1 MTMTDTLVPFAE
13 AVRRYEPLIGLET
26 HVELGTR
33 TKMFCGCTTTFG
45 AEPNSQ
51 VCPVCLGLPGSLPV
65 VNRIAIEYTIRIG
78 LALNCS
84 IATWCRFARKNY
96 FYPDMPKNFQ
106 ISQYDEPL
114 CTDGY
119 LDVAVEDKTVRV
131 GIERVH
137 LEEDTGKSLHVGGA
151 TGRIHGAEYSL
162 VDYNRAGIPLVEIV
176 TKPIE
181 GTDADAPVAARAY
194 VTELRDLLR
203 SLAVSDVRME
213 EGSLRCDVN
222 TSLAP
227 RGSGRWGTRTETKN
241 VNSLRSVE
249 RAVRFEI
256 ERQAAVLDA
265 GGRVIQETRHFHEDT
280 GTTTPGR
287 SKEEAQDYRY
297 FPEPDLVPVAPPV
310 DWVEQIRAALPETPS
325 ARRARLQ
332 AEWNLS
338 ETDMTALTN
347 AGALD
352 LVAET
357 VAAGASPAD
366 ARKWWLGELARR
378 ANEAGTEPAN
388 LAITPADVAR
398 VAELVATGALND
410 HLARDV
416 IDGVLAGEGSPDEV
430 VATRGL
436 AVVSDEGALTAA
448 IDEAI
453 AANPDVVAKIRDGK
467 TKAAGFLV
475 GAVMKATSGKADA
488 ARVLEL
494 ILERL
499 SELAQIPICRANTRE
514 PTNPAGPNG
523 ARRRGRATAGAGAG
537 ATGRT
542 RHFGPNEEGWGPRRR
557 LSAPS
562 GRRPGP
568 RSLPA

>member
-1 MTMTDTLVPFAE
+1 MTMDTLVSFDE
-13 AVRRYEPLIGLET
+13 AIKRYEPVIGLET

-65 VNRIAIEYTIRIG
+65 VNRNAIEYAIRIG
-78 LALNCS
+78 LALNCE

-119 LDVAVEDKTVRV
+119 LDVTLDRDGHGGSGAGAPQAEGGSIRTVRV

-181 GTDADAPVAARAY
+181 GTDAGAPVVARAY

-203 SLAVSDVRME
+203 SLSVSDVRME

-241 VNSLRSVE
+241 VNSLRSVG
-249 RAVRFEI
+249 RAVEFEI

-297 FPEPDLVPVAPPV
+297 FPEPDLVPVAPPAE
-310 DWVEQIRAALPETPS
+310 WVEQIRAALPEAPS
-325 ARRARLQ
+325 ARRARQ
-332 AEWNLS
+332 QKEWGLS
-338 ETDMTALTN
+338 DLDMTALSN

-352 LVAET
+352 RVAET

-378 ANEAGTEPAN
+378 AKDAGTELPA
-388 LAITPADVAR
+388 LAITSAQVAR
-398 VAELVATGALND
+398 VAELVASGALND
-410 HLARDV
+410 RLAREV
-416 IDGVLAGEGSPDEV
+416 IDAVLAGQGGPDEV
-430 VATRGL
+430 VRARGL
-436 AVVSDEGALTAA
+436 AVVSDESSLTAA
-448 IDEAI
+448 VDEAI
-453 AANPDVVAKIRDGK
+453 AANPDVVTKIRDGK
-467 TKAAGFLV
+467 TAAAAVLV
-475 GAVMKATSGKADA
+475 GAVMTATRGQADA
-488 ARVLEL
+488 ARVRAL
-494 ILERL
+494 ILDRL
-499 SELAQIPICRANTRE
+499 
-514 PTNPAGPNG
+514 G
-523 ARRRGRATAGAGAG
+523 
-537 ATGRT
+537 
-542 RHFGPNEEGWGPRRR
+542 
-557 LSAPS
+557 
-562 GRRPGP
+562 
-568 RSLPA
+568 

>member
-1 MTMTDTLVPFAE
+1 MTINTATLVPFAE
-13 AVRRYEPLIGLET
+13 AIERYEPLIGLET
-26 HVELGTR
+26 HVELGTS

-65 VNRIAIEYTIRIG
+65 VNRMAIEYAIRIG

-84 IATWCRFARKNY
+84 IASWCRFARKNY

-114 CTDGY
+114 CTNGSLEVDVETPDGRQRK
-119 LDVAVEDKTVRV
+119 VTV

-181 GTDADAPVAARAY
+181 DTGADAPVAARAY

-203 SLAVSDVRME
+203 SLHVSDVRME

-249 RAVRFEI
+249 RAVLFEI

-297 FPEPDLVPVAPPV
+297 FPEPDLVPVAPPAE
-310 DWVEQIRAALPETPS
+310 WVAQIKAALPETPS
-325 ARRARLQ
+325 KVRARLR
-332 AEWNLS
+332 AEWNVS
-338 ETDMTALTN
+338 EADMTALSN

-357 VAAGASPAD
+357 VAAGAPPAD

-378 ANEAGTEPAN
+378 ANDAGAELSA
-388 LAITPADVAR
+388 LAITPAQVAR
-398 VAELVATGALND
+398 VAKLVSSGTLND
-410 HLARDV
+410 RLAREV
-416 IDGVLAGEGSPDEV
+416 IDAVLVGEGTPDEV
-430 VATRGL
+430 VEARGL
-436 AVVSDEGALTAA
+436 AVVSDEGALTKAV
-448 IDEAI
+448 DEAI
-453 AANPDVVAKIRDGK
+453 AANPDVAAKIRDGK
-467 TKAAGFLV
+467 VAAAGVLV
-475 GAVMKATSGKADA
+475 GAVMKATRSQADA
-488 ARVLEL
+488 IRVRAL

-499 SELAQIPICRANTRE
+499 S
-514 PTNPAGPNG
+514 
-523 ARRRGRATAGAGAG
+523 
-537 ATGRT
+537 
-542 RHFGPNEEGWGPRRR
+542 
-557 LSAPS
+557 
-562 GRRPGP
+562 
-568 RSLPA
+568 